1 MNGGQPVS
9 VEHAITLIPAVG
21 DRLYAAHRLIVAWS
35 SLFEGSLLN
44 CDLAY
49 HTSSSRL
56 SAIARFDPKSYGPD
70 VRARFCFWASRAGVT
85 NMVLTDLRDSAR
97 AQFLARIEQSNLKRK
112 AIPAK
117 GLVEALDSLWT
128 SIGIPPERRRMPRV
142 LAQLSLDLGPVGTAV
157 SYDASEG
164 GLFVRAT
171 EAPPIGDSLHL
182 RLTIP
187 GVDQPF
193 EVDGRV
199 AHVRSPQQSTPGK
212 PAGFGISFASP
223 STELVSALSQYFAQC
238 QPKPTADDRRT
249 APRYPTHARA
259 KVTAPA
265 EVVRLQYTSDAQL
278 VAEYVQNLSVGG
290 AFVRSAA
297 PLPVDTPVK
306 LEIQLADGHLLTAP
320 GRVVHVV
327 KEGMGIQFEL
337 NAADSD
343 ALESMIVRLTARPK
357 RALLLDSNAASRA
370 MLSKELA
377 ALGYEMLCASTGDS
391 GLQVIFDELLTL
403 EVLVADLNLS
413 GLGVEALVDIIRRA
427 GGEKDLAIVVIAQA
441 APAETREKLRLM
453 EVDAVLERGNGAQAL
468 AKQIADLLAQRPKP
482 SSSREETSGP

>member
-1 MNGGQPVS
+1 VS

-35 SLFEGSLLN
+35 SLFEDSLLN

-49 HTSSSRL
+49 HTPSSRL

-85 NMVLTDLRDSAR
+85 NMALGDLRDSAK
-97 AQFLARIEQSNLKRK
+97 AQFLSRFEQSNLKRK

-117 GLVEALDSLWT
+117 GLIEALDSLWT

-142 LAQLSLDLGPVGTAV
+142 LAELALDLGPAGTAV

-164 GLFVRAT
+164 GLFVRAD
-171 EAPPIGDSLHL
+171 EAPPIGDNLHL
-182 RLTIP
+182 RLTVP

-193 EVDGRV
+193 ELDGRV
-199 AHVRSPQQSTPGK
+199 AHVRSPQHASTAK
-212 PAGFGISFASP
+212 PAGFGISFATP
-223 STELVSALSQYFAQC
+223 STELVSALSRYLAQC
-238 QPKPTADDRRT
+238 QPKPVTDDRRA
-249 APRYPTHARA
+249 APRYPTHARV
-259 KVTAPA
+259 KVTTQH
-265 EVVRLQYTSDAQL
+265 EVVRLRYASDAQL
-278 VAEYVQNLSVGG
+278 VADYVQNLSIGG
-290 AFVRSAA
+290 AFVRTAA
-297 PLPVDTPVK
+297 RLAVDTPVK
-306 LEIQLADGHLLTAP
+306 LELQLADGQVLTGP

-327 KEGMGIQFEL
+327 ANGMGIQFEL
-337 NAADSD
+337 NSADRD
-343 ALESMIVRLTARPK
+343 ALQSIILGLTARPK
-357 RALLLDSNAASRA
+357 RVLLLDSNSTSRE
-370 MLSKELA
+370 MLSNELSA
-377 ALGYEMLCASTGDS
+377 HGYEVLCAGTGDA

-441 APAETREKLRLM
+441 ATTETRERLRRM
-453 EVDAVLERGNGAQAL
+453 EVDAVFERGNGAPVL
-468 AKQIADLLAQRPKP
+468 AKQIVDLLAQRPR
-482 SSSREETSGP
+482 SSSWR